1 VSRRPFGCLKRVRK
15 KGDLA
20 LLAQLGWNP
29 AIEEQ
34 FAPFAADGLEPARVA
49 VEQREAY
56 LVYTARGERWAE
68 LSGRLRHAVDGRG
81 DLPAVGDWVAVAD
94 PDGADRALVHA
105 VLPRRTKFS
114 RMAATDHGQTV
125 EQVVATNVDV
135 VFLTA
140 GLDGDFNIR
149 RLERYLTLGWESG
162 ASPVVVLTK
171 ADLCDD
177 VEAVLLEV
185 ESVAIGVPVHAVS
198 NLTGEGV
205 DELAQYLGE
214 GRTVAALGSS
224 GVGKSSLVNRLAGE
238 ELMAV
243 GDVRADGRGR
253 HTTTN
258 RQLLLL
264 PGGGLYLDTPG
275 MRELRLWESEEGL
288 ATAFDDVTAA
298 AGRCRFGNCSHES
311 EPDCGVREALEDGSL
326 DRERYNSW
334 RKLQN
339 ELRWLAIKQDG
350 RLRSE
355 ARKERRRFARSRRK
369 ASW

>member
-1 VSRRPFGCLKRVRK
+1 
-15 KGDLA
+15 
-20 LLAQLGWNP
+20 LLEHLGWDP

-34 FAPFAADGLEPARVA
+34 FAPYAAEGLVPARVA
-49 VEQREAY
+49 VEQRGAL
-56 LVYTARGERWAE
+56 LVYLQSGERWAE
-68 LSGRLRHAVDGRG
+68 LSGRLRHTTGERG
-81 DLPAVGDWVAVAD
+81 DLPAVGDWVAIAD
-94 PDGADRALVHA
+94 PEGAERALVQA

-114 RMAATDHGQTV
+114 RLAASDHGGTV
-125 EQVVATNVDV
+125 EQVVAANVDV

-140 GLDGDFNIR
+140 GLDGDFNAR
-149 RLERYLTLGWESG
+149 RLERYLTLAWESG

-171 ADLCDD
+171 TDLCAD
-177 VEAVLLEV
+177 VDAALLEV
-185 ESVAIGVPVHAVS
+185 GSVAIGVPVHPVS
-198 NLTGEGV
+198 NVTGEGV
-205 DELAQYLGE
+205 DALAQYFGE

-238 ELMAV
+238 ELMAT
-243 GDVRADGRGR
+243 GDLRADGRGR
-253 HTTTN
+253 HTTTQ

-298 AGRCRFGNCSHES
+298 AAQCRFADCSHER
-311 EPDCGVREALEDGSL
+311 EPDCGVRAALDEGTL
-326 DRERYNSW
+326 DQERYESW

-339 ELRWLAIKQDG
+339 ELRWLEVKQDA

-355 ARKERRRFARSRRK
+355 TRKEWRRFARSQRK

>member
-1 VSRRPFGCLKRVRK
+1 MLTH
-15 KGDLA
+15 
-20 LLAQLGWNP
+20 LGWTP
-29 AIEEQ
+29 AIEDQ
-34 FAPFAADGLEPARVA
+34 FAPFAADGLEPARMA
-49 VEQREAY
+49 VEHRGAY
-56 LVYTARGERWAE
+56 LVYTERGERWAE
-68 LSGRLRHAVDGRG
+68 LSGRLRHAAAERG

-94 PDGADRALVHA
+94 PDGAERALVQA

-114 RMAATDHGQTV
+114 RLAASDHGGTV
-125 EQVVATNVDV
+125 EQVVAANVDI
-135 VFLTA
+135 VFLTV
-140 GLDGDFNIR
+140 GLDGDFNLR

-177 VEAVLLEV
+177 VDAAVLEV
-185 ESVAIGVPVHAVS
+185 ESIAIGVPVHAVS
-198 NLTGEGV
+198 NVTGEGV
-205 DELAQYLGE
+205 AALAPYLAE

-238 ELMAV
+238 ELMAT

-258 RQLLLL
+258 RQLLVL
-264 PGGGLYLDTPG
+264 PAGGLYLDTPG
-275 MRELRLWESEEGL
+275 MRELRLWESEDGL
-288 ATAFDDVTAA
+288 ASTFDDVTAA
-298 AGRCRFGNCSHES
+298 AARCRFTDCSHER
-311 EPDCGVREALEDGSL
+311 EPDCGVQAALADGSL
-326 DRERYNSW
+326 DRERYVSW

-339 ELRWLAIKQDG
+339 ELRHLAIKQDG

-355 ARKERRRFARSRRK
+355 ARKERRRFARSQRK

>member
-1 VSRRPFGCLKRVRK
+1 
-15 KGDLA
+15 
-20 LLAQLGWNP
+20 LLEQLGWTP

-34 FAPFAADGLEPARVA
+34 FAPYAADGLAPARVA
-49 VEQREAY
+49 VEHRDAY
-56 LVYTARGERWAE
+56 LVYTGEGERPAE
-68 LSGRLRHAVDGRG
+68 LSGRLRHTAVERG
-81 DLPAVGDWVAVAD
+81 DLPAVGDWVAVTATD
-94 PDGADRALVHA
+94 PAIVQA

-125 EQVVATNVDV
+125 EQVVAANVDV

-140 GLDGDFNIR
+140 GLDGDLNLR

-162 ASPVVVLTK
+162 AAPVVVLTK
-171 ADLCDD
+171 ADLCAD
-177 VEAVLLEV
+177 VDAAVLEV
-185 ESVAIGVPVHAVS
+185 ESVAVGVPVHAVS

-205 DELAQYLGE
+205 EALAVYLEE

-224 GVGKSSLVNRLAGE
+224 GVGKSSLVNRIAGE
-238 ELMAV
+238 ELMIT

-264 PGGGLYLDTPG
+264 PCGGLYLDTPG

-288 ATAFDDVTAA
+288 QSAFDDVTEAA
-298 AGRCRFGNCSHES
+298 ARCRFTDCSHDS
-311 EPDCGVREALEDGSL
+311 EPDCGVRSALADGTL
-326 DRERYNSW
+326 DEERYASW

-339 ELRWLAIKQDG
+339 ELHWLAVKQDV
-350 RLRSE
+350 RLQAE
-355 ARKERRRFARSRRK
+355 ARKERRRFARSQRK
-369 ASW
+369 TSW

>member
-1 VSRRPFGCLKRVRK
+1 M
-15 KGDLA
+15 
-20 LLAQLGWNP
+20 QLGWTP
-29 AIEEQ
+29 ATEEQ

-49 VEQREAY
+49 VEHRGAY
-56 LVYTARGERWAE
+56 VVYTTRGERQAE
-68 LSGRLRHAVDGRG
+68 LSGRLRHAAGERG

-94 PDGADRALVHA
+94 PEGAERALVQA

-125 EQVVATNVDV
+125 EQVVAANVDV

-140 GLDGDFNIR
+140 GLDGDFDAR

-177 VEAVLLEV
+177 VEAALLEA
-185 ESVAIGVPVHAVS
+185 ESVAIGVPVHPVS
-198 NLTGEGV
+198 NVTGEGV
-205 DELAQYLGE
+205 DALGRYFE
-214 GRTVAALGSS
+214 DGRTVAALGSS
-224 GVGKSSLVNRLAGE
+224 GVGKSSLLNRLAGE
-238 ELMAV
+238 ELMAT
-243 GDVRADGRGR
+243 GDLRADGRGR

-264 PGGGLYLDTPG
+264 PAGGLYLDTPG

-288 ATAFDDVTAA
+288 ATTFDDVAA
-298 AGRCRFGNCSHES
+298 AAALCRFADCSHER
-311 EPDCGVREALEDGSL
+311 EPDCGVRAALADGTL
-326 DRERYNSW
+326 DAGRYASW

-339 ELRWLAIKQDG
+339 ELRWLAVKQDA

-355 ARKERRRFARSRRK
+355 ARKERRRFARQQRR

>member
-1 VSRRPFGCLKRVRK
+1 M
-15 KGDLA
+15 
-20 LLAQLGWNP
+20 LAQLGWTP
-29 AIEEQ
+29 ALEEQ
-34 FAPFAADGLEPARVA
+34 FVPFARDGLEPARVA
-49 VEQREAY
+49 VEHRDAY
-56 LVYTARGERWAE
+56 LVYTARGECPAE
-68 LSGRLRHAVDGRG
+68 LSGRLRHAADERA
-81 DLPAVGDWVAVAD
+81 DLPAVGDWVAVTPTD
-94 PDGADRALVHA
+94 PPLVQA
-105 VLPRRTKFS
+105 VLPRATKFS

-125 EQVVATNVDV
+125 EQVVAANVDV

-140 GLDGDFNIR
+140 GLDGDLNVR
-149 RLERYLTLGWESG
+149 RLERYLTVGWESG

-171 ADLCDD
+171 ADLCGD
-177 VEAVLLEV
+177 VDAVVVEV
-185 ESVAIGVPVHAVS
+185 ESVAVGVPVHAVS
-198 NLTGEGV
+198 NLTGEGI
-205 DELAQYLGE
+205 EALTPYLAE

-224 GVGKSSLVNRLAGE
+224 GVGKSSLVNRLTGE
-238 ELMAV
+238 ELMAI

-288 ATAFDDVTAA
+288 ATTFDDVAA
-298 AGRCRFGNCSHES
+298 AAARCRFRDCSHDA
-311 EPDCGVREALEDGSL
+311 EPGCGVRAALSDGTL
-326 DRERYNSW
+326 DPERYASW

-339 ELRWLAIKQDG
+339 ELRWLAVKQDA

-355 ARKERRRFARSRRK
+355 ERRKRRRMERSRRK

>member
-1 VSRRPFGCLKRVRK
+1 
-15 KGDLA
+15 
-20 LLAQLGWNP
+20 LLMQLGWAP
-29 AIEEQ
+29 ATEEQ

-49 VEQREAY
+49 VEHRGAY
-56 LVYTARGERWAE
+56 LVYTERGERQAE
-68 LSGRLRHAVDGRG
+68 LSGRLRHAVDERG
-81 DLPAVGDWVAVAD
+81 ELPAVGDWVAVAD
-94 PDGADRALVHA
+94 PEGAERALVQA

-125 EQVVATNVDV
+125 EQVVAANVDV

-140 GLDGDFNIR
+140 GLDGDFDVR

-177 VEAVLLEV
+177 VEAALLEA
-185 ESVAIGVPVHAVS
+185 ESVAIGVPVHPVS
-198 NLTGEGV
+198 NVTGEGV
-205 DELAQYLGE
+205 DALGRYFE
-214 GRTVAALGSS
+214 DGSTVAALGSS

-238 ELMAV
+238 ELMAT
-243 GDVRADGRGR
+243 GDLRADGRGR

-275 MRELRLWESEEGL
+275 MRELRLWESEDGL
-288 ATAFDDVTAA
+288 ASAFADVAA
-298 AGRCRFGNCSHES
+298 AAALCRFADCSHET
-311 EPDCGVREALEDGSL
+311 EPDCCVRAALADGTL
-326 DRERYNSW
+326 DRERYQSW

-339 ELRWLAIKQDG
+339 ELRWLAVKQDA

-355 ARKERRRFARSRRK
+355 TRKERRRFARSQRR

>member
-1 VSRRPFGCLKRVRK
+1 
-15 KGDLA
+15 
-20 LLAQLGWNP
+20 LLAQLGWTP
-29 AIEEQ
+29 ATEEQ
-34 FAPFAADGLEPARVA
+34 FAQFAADGLEPARVA
-49 VEQREAY
+49 VEHRGAY
-56 LVYTARGERWAE
+56 VVYTERGERQAE
-68 LSGRLRHAVDGRG
+68 LSGRLRHAAGERG

-94 PDGADRALVHA
+94 PEGAERALVQA

-125 EQVVATNVDV
+125 EQVVAANVDV

-140 GLDGDFNIR
+140 GLDGDFDAR

-177 VEAVLLEV
+177 VEAALLEA
-185 ESVAIGVPVHAVS
+185 ESVAIGVPVHPVS
-198 NLTGEGV
+198 NVTGEGV
-205 DELAQYLGE
+205 DALGRYFE
-214 GRTVAALGSS
+214 DGRTVAALGSS
-224 GVGKSSLVNRLAGE
+224 GVGKSSLLNRLAGE
-238 ELMAV
+238 ELMAT
-243 GDVRADGRGR
+243 GDLRADGRGR

-264 PGGGLYLDTPG
+264 PAGGLYLDTPG

-288 ATAFDDVTAA
+288 ATTFDDVAA
-298 AGRCRFGNCSHES
+298 AAALCRFADCSHER
-311 EPDCGVREALEDGSL
+311 EPDCGVRAALADGTL
-326 DRERYNSW
+326 DAGRYASW

-339 ELRWLAIKQDG
+339 ELRWLAVKQDA

-355 ARKERRRFARSRRK
+355 ARKERRRFARQQRR

>member
-1 VSRRPFGCLKRVRK
+1 M
-15 KGDLA
+15 A
-20 LLAQLGWNP
+20 LLTHLGWTP
-29 AIEEQ
+29 AIEDQ

-49 VEQREAY
+49 VEQRGAY
-56 LVYTARGERWAE
+56 LLYTARGERWAE
-68 LSGRLRHAVDGRG
+68 LSGRLRHGVGERG
-81 DLPAVGDWVAVAD
+81 ELPAVGDWVAIAD
-94 PDGADRALVHA
+94 PDGAERALVQA
-105 VLPRRTKFS
+105 VLPRLTKFS
-114 RMAATDHGQTV
+114 RMAATDGGDAV
-125 EQVVATNVDV
+125 EQIVAANVDV

-140 GLDGDFNIR
+140 GLDGDFNPR

-171 ADLCDD
+171 TDLCTD
-177 VEAVLLEV
+177 VEAALLDV
-185 ESVAIGVPVHAVS
+185 EAVAIGVPVHAVS
-198 NLTGEGV
+198 NVTGEGV
-205 DELAQYLGE
+205 DALAQYFGE

-238 ELMAV
+238 ELMAT
-243 GDVRADGRGR
+243 GDLRADGRGR
-253 HTTTN
+253 HTTTH

-288 ATAFDDVTAA
+288 ATAFDDVAA
-298 AGRCRFGNCSHES
+298 AAASCRFGDCSHER
-311 EPDCGVREALEDGSL
+311 EPDCGVRAAIADGTL
-326 DRERYNSW
+326 DRDRYDSW

-339 ELRWLAIKQDG
+339 ELRWLAVKQDA

-355 ARKERRRFARSRRK
+355 ARKEWRRFARSQRK